1 MMIFIMKSFF
11 FFGGF
16 VFNCGYPTEC
26 APDTRLMCRVFM
38 CCGFITKLQSSV
50 SSSFGW
56 LNLQLHLNLIYLWLY
71 LWTSTTKR
79 HARAQACMRRMS
91 TYIEHMAL
99 LYVAMLL
106 RSSDWHCYFF
116 ASLVFFAVVVGFIRM
131 PTSKSAYKIRRHM
144 RCACSLWTSTEIIRK
159 QTIHIDVCLLSVHTA
174 TTECVCAREPWVLA
188 IRLPTSRRNEYFRK
202 APADTAYGVLKHRR
216 KHGKTKAPVWIAD
229 VEIKI
234 KYLISLEWRHVFSFI
249 SYYFICSHCN
259 YALTRIVAPT
269 GFFFSSC
276 FSESLLLRHRYLPE
290 QWRTLKTIQP
300 RTIAYFKFSRM
311 CNNFGCF
318 ILRSGLWLCHI
329 LHRHRVMFTVHSQRQ
344 PHIFRH
350 CWVLKFM

>member
-1 MMIFIMKSFF
+1 MWPCFFGVRIDIVIFLLLLFFSPLLLDSFECQHLNPHTKYADTCDARVVSERALKSFA
-11 FFGGF
+11 
-16 VFNCGYPTEC
+16 NRQYI
-26 APDTRLMCRVFM
+26 LMCVY
-38 CCGFITKLQSSV
+38 C
-50 SSSFGW
+50 
-56 LNLQLHLNLIYLWLY
+56 
-71 LWTSTTKR
+71 
-79 HARAQACMRRMS
+79 
-91 TYIEHMAL
+91 
-99 LYVAMLL
+99 
-106 RSSDWHCYFF
+106 
-116 ASLVFFAVVVGFIRM
+116 
-131 PTSKSAYKIRRHM
+131 
-144 RCACSLWTSTEIIRK
+144 
-159 QTIHIDVCLLSVHTA
+159 LSV
-174 TTECVCAREPWVLA
+174 CVCAREPWVLA

-290 QWRTLKTIQP
+290 EWRTLKTIQP